1 MKNTTN
7 NQEKKVFN
15 LQDAIN
21 NLLAEDDASILAE
34 IPAVFVD
41 EAWGDDESYESKGRA
56 MLEAYLKGDVDG
68 FCIALTGWSF
78 ENILKRAGAIE
89 DYDQTFHQKDRGE
102 K

>member
-7 NQEKKVFN
+7 NQKKKVFN

-41 EAWGDDESYESKGRA
+41 EAWGDDESYESKAAPCWRH
-56 MLEAYLKGDVDG
+56 
-68 FCIALTGWSF
+68 I
-78 ENILKRAGAIE
+78 
-89 DYDQTFHQKDRGE
+89 
-102 K
+102 

>member
-89 DYDQTFHQKDRGE
+89 DYDQTFHQKGRDE
-102 K
+102 V

>member
-41 EAWGDDESYESKGRA
+41 ESWGEDESYE
-56 MLEAYLKGDVDG
+56 
-68 FCIALTGWSF
+68 C
-78 ENILKRAGAIE
+78 
-89 DYDQTFHQKDRGE
+89 
-102 K
+102 

>member
-41 EAWGDDESYESKGRA
+41 EAWGDDESYESKGLRH
-56 MLEAYLKGDVDG
+56 
-68 FCIALTGWSF
+68 
-78 ENILKRAGAIE
+78 AGGISE
-89 DYDQTFHQKDRGE
+89 GRR
-102 K
+102 